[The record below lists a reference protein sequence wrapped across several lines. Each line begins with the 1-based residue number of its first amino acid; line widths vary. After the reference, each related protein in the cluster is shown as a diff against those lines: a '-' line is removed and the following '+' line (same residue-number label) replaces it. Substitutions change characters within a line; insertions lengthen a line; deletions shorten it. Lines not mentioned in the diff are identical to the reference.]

1 MVLKIYNTQAR
12 RKEVFIPLEKGKV
25 KIYVCGV
32 TPYDLSHVGHARSYV
47 AFDVI
52 RRVFEYLG
60 YKVTYVQNF
69 TDVDDKIIARAK
81 KEGIDPLAL
90 SQRYIGEYFKDMDAL
105 GVKRADSYPCVSEKI
120 PEIIHMVA
128 ALIEKGVAYEVD
140 GDVYLDVSKKKDYG
154 KLSAQPI
161 EELKAGARIRLDEKK
176 RSPLDFALWKK
187 AKPDE
192 ISWPSPWGEGRPGWH
207 IECSVMSMELLGST
221 LDIHGG
227 GQDLIFPHHEN
238 EIAQSES
245 YSGRPFV
252 RYWLHNGLV
261 TVEGQKMSKSLGNFI
276 TIRELLTRHDPHA
289 LRFFLL
295 SAHYRHPLDFS
306 ERALEDANKGLKR
319 IQTTIFNIKNAMTYA
334 SNKGDDSFRGKI
346 NSAKKDFLQALCDDF
361 NIPGAIATL
370 FTFTREINAYVAENP
385 GKADLEDALEILREL
400 TGVLGLSFKEEA
412 PELVKGL
419 IEEIIQIR
427 VGFREK
433 KDYEASDNIRERLL
447 SLGISIEDRR
457 QGTVWRFIVSSESQL

>member
-1 MVLKIYNTQAR
+1 
-12 RKEVFIPLEKGKV
+12 
-25 KIYVCGV
+25 
-32 TPYDLSHVGHARSYV
+32 
-47 AFDVI
+47 
-52 RRVFEYLG
+52 
-60 YKVTYVQNF
+60 
-69 TDVDDKIIARAK
+69 
-81 KEGIDPLAL
+81 
-90 SQRYIGEYFKDMDAL
+90 
-105 GVKRADSYPCVSEKI
+105 
-120 PEIIHMVA
+120 
-128 ALIEKGVAYEVD
+128 
-140 GDVYLDVSKKKDYG
+140 
-154 KLSAQPI
+154 
-161 EELKAGARIRLDEKK
+161 
-176 RSPLDFALWKK
+176 
-187 AKPDE
+187 
-192 ISWPSPWGEGRPGWH
+192 
-207 IECSVMSMELLGST
+207 
-221 LDIHGG
+221 
-227 GQDLIFPHHEN
+227 
-238 EIAQSES
+238 
-245 YSGRPFV
+245 
-252 RYWLHNGLV
+252 
-261 TVEGQKMSKSLGNFI
+261 MSKSLGNFI
-276 TIRELLTRHDPHA
+276 TLRELLTRHDPQA

-385 GKADLEDALEILREL
+385 GKADLEDALETLREL
-400 TGVLGLSFKEEA
+400 TGVLGLSFEEEA

-447 SLGISIEDRR
+447 SLGISIEDRK